1 MVAESEHVA
10 LNPLVSPVGILSGQL
25 RDQIDDRVLD
35 WRASGPVRITPLPR
49 YQPAMPAQNRARS
62 DQPTVPDGPRQ
73 EPTQRG
79 EQRAIC
85 PIQLRLRVRSTQDRD
100 LVPQHQ

>member
-1 MVAESEHVA
+1 MVAEFEQLA
-10 LNPLVSPVGILSGQL
+10 LNPLVSPLGILPGQL
-25 RDQIDDRVLD
+25 GDQTDDRVVD
-35 WRASGPVRITPLPR
+35 WWASGPVRIGPLPR
-49 YQPAMPAQNRARS
+49 YQPAMPAQNRARR

-73 EPTQRG
+73 VPTQRG

-100 LVPQHQ
+100 LVPRHQ